1 MRPAGFEP
9 ASEAW
14 KASILT
20 RLDYGRSHRKSIVRG
35 YDLRVM
41 IEWTKRDRSVEGFD
55 PNSGERNGV
64 SILGGGSS
72 DSMLTRIAK
81 VIGFR
86 EKEDF
91 LMKERDIRVVGII
104 FGVLI
109 IVTGL
114 FWYSTV
120 VSVATTPMTFEDV
133 LILTGISS
141 IGGLISGISFY
152 FPINE

>member
-1 MRPAGFEP
+1 M
-9 ASEAW
+9 
-14 KASILT
+14 
-20 RLDYGRSHRKSIVRG
+20 
-35 YDLRVM
+35 
-41 IEWTKRDRSVEGFD
+41 EGFD

-104 FGVLI
+104 FGLI
-109 IVTGL
+109 ESKNTKAL
-114 FWYSTV
+114 
-120 VSVATTPMTFEDV
+120 
-133 LILTGISS
+133 
-141 IGGLISGISFY
+141 
-152 FPINE
+152 